1 MNNSVSIVYL
11 IQDDI
16 KKSQYFFE
24 SNGYKKQ
31 IKDEE
36 FVSSIE
42 PKLINTICN
51 LEVEIIVGIR
61 SSQLIDESS
70 EIINSIADKVF
81 IIGDA
86 ITEGEAYNTLF
97 KNCSKKFICI
107 LKEHFFLEKEWLQD
121 LLLYHNNISKSGVV
135 SIASDFMSC
144 EFTPMLCSNEENM
157 ISVFCPQNEILEV
170 VGAYLFERELL
181 YIVGAFESKA
191 EMNGYEFIQWQ
202 MRCTRIGYHNF
213 YIPTQSCLHFKN
225 QKLIMPDKLKLVQ
238 ESVEEMRKNRNF
250 YIPLDTF

>member
-11 IQDDI
+11 IENDI
-16 KKSQYFFE
+16 TKSELFFE

-31 IKDEE
+31 IRDEE
-36 FVSSIE
+36 FVSNIE

-51 LEVEIIVGIR
+51 LEVEIIIGIR
-61 SSQLIDESS
+61 SSQSIEEYV
-70 EIINSIADKVF
+70 EIVHSIADKVF
-81 IIGDA
+81 IIGDN
-86 ITEGEAYNTLF
+86 ITTGEAYNTLF
-97 KNCSKKFICI
+97 KNCTNKFVCI
-107 LKEHFFLEKEWLQD
+107 LKEHFFMEKEWLQD
-121 LLLYHNNISKSGVV
+121 LLLYQKNILKSGVV

-181 YIVGAFESKA
+181 FLIGAFERR
-191 EMNGYEFIQWQ
+191 EDINGYEFLQWQ
-202 MRCTRIGYHNF
+202 MRCTRLGYHNF
-213 YIPTQSCLHFKN
+213 YIPTQSCIHFKN
-225 QKLIMPDKLKLVQ
+225 QNILMPEKLKLVE

-250 YIPLDTF
+250 YIPLDDY